1 MLCRGRSHSNVS
13 LLMKVWESI
22 VTSSKGTRGLR
33 NIFFA
38 PSHSGPPLRN
48 HMINVDFI
56 VDLGFIAKSHDTVLS
71 FYHTVTTDLW
81 SKGFFFLYLLT
92 IRRRRKS
99 TSTLLSGC
107 HHTSP
112 TQTQLDEIVSR
123 LQVRFLLPSLAQRW
137 LTVSIYDS
145 SERELGYL
153 RHFGHRYWTLIVTR
167 ISNRAMWKQKTW
179 PVSRC
184 VGGTG
189 RG

>member
-13 LLMKVWESI
+13 FDEGSVGEH
-22 VTSSKGTRGLR
+22 TSSKGTRGLR

-56 VDLGFIAKSHDTVLS
+56 VDLRLIAKSHDTVLS

-81 SKGFFFLYLLT
+81 SKVFFFSLLNYLQLDDVGT
-92 IRRRRKS
+92 RKS

-112 TQTQLDEIVSR
+112 TQTQLDEIVSW
-123 LQVRFLLPSLAQRW
+123 LQVRFLLPSLAQR
-137 LTVSIYDS
+137 
-145 SERELGYL
+145 
-153 RHFGHRYWTLIVTR
+153 
-167 ISNRAMWKQKTW
+167 
-179 PVSRC
+179 
-184 VGGTG
+184 
-189 RG
+189 